1 MSSIVTSQGVVH
13 YEAYGRGKPVILLH
27 GWLGSWG
34 CWLGTMEALAEG
46 RGGNNYRA
54 YALDFWGFGES
65 DKRRESYNISDFVA
79 LVDQFMERMGIERAP
94 VIGHSMGG
102 TVALNLA
109 LDKPRRVEKVS
120 VVGSP
125 VDGRSL
131 NVFLK
136 LAGQPWIAFLVWNSP
151 ALLRLGIKLFAPWI
165 AASWHE
171 WYDLLMRDLSKMTLE
186 SFLWSIHSLHRTDLR
201 PRLGTLRMPSLGVY
215 GRGDKIVN
223 PRQSELFKRIANS
236 SVALLDGS
244 RHFPMLDE
252 PDEFHSIVLGFL
264 SRDGQ
269 VPLGVDRRG

>member
-13 YEAYGRGKPVILLH
+13 YEAFGRGRPVILLH

-34 CWLGTMEALAEG
+34 CWLGTMEALAHNH
-46 RGGNNYRA
+46 RT
-54 YALDFWGFGES
+54 YAIDFWGFGES

-79 LVDQFMERMGIERAP
+79 LVDQFMERLGIQSAP

-109 LDKPRRVEKVS
+109 LDRPHRVKKVA

-136 LAGQPWIAFLVWNSP
+136 LAGYPWIAFLVWNSP
-151 ALLRLGIKLFAPWI
+151 SLLRLGIRLFAPWI
-165 AASWHE
+165 AANWSD
-171 WYDLLMRDLSKMTLE
+171 WYQLLMRDLSRMTLE

-201 PRLGTLRMPSLGVY
+201 PRLGTLRMPALGVY
-215 GRGDKIVN
+215 GRGDKIVD
-223 PRQSELFKRIANS
+223 PRQSVLFEHVANS
-236 SVALLDGS
+236 SVELLDGS

-252 PDEFHSIVLGFL
+252 PETFHSILARFL
-264 SRDGQ
+264 LDGETA
-269 VPLGVDRRG
+269 GVSPGHKRGKY